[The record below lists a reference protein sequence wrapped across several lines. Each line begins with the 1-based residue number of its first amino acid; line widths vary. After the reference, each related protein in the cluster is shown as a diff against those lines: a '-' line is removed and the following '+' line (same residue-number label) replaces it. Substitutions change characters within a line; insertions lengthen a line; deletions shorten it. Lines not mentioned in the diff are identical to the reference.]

1 MQKLLAVGIQTAAAH
16 VLAVVVVIWFKLPVK
31 HANIA
36 FWFAVSVQ
44 STPGDVVAGVH
55 PAVAVTHPAVIADTV
70 FPENVYVFFI
80 IE

>member
-1 MQKLLAVGIQTAAAH
+1 M
-16 VLAVVVVIWFKLPVK
+16 
-31 HANIA
+31 
-36 FWFAVSVQ
+36 Q